1 MRASRIPALLRMV
14 PALWVLWLAS
24 PTSAAAQN
32 FSGTFSVQDTAGQR
46 LVVILNQ
53 DPQGRVTGTMRGGA
67 VSLVLEGQV
76 TAGVLKGTLGGS
88 QASGFVEARLQ
99 NDTLRL
105 TLIDA
110 DANHRPDPS
119 KTGQVRLTRVVQPAD
134 TARR

>member
-1 MRASRIPALLRMV
+1 MV

-46 LVVILNQ
+46 LVVILSQ
-53 DPQGRVTGTMRGGA
+53 DLQGRVTGTMRGGA

-99 NDTLRL
+99 NDTLQL

-134 TARR
+134 SARH

>member
-1 MRASRIPALLRMV
+1 MV

-24 PTSAAAQN
+24 PAAAAAQN

-46 LVVILNQ
+46 LVVVLNQ

-67 VSLVLEGQV
+67 VSIVLEGQV
-76 TAGVLKGTLGGS
+76 TAGVLKGSLGGP

-99 NDTLRL
+99 NDTLQL

-134 TARR
+134 TARH